1 MTFFPPDSLP
11 VQFITTWILDW
22 LLAILVVN
30 TAEWR
35 DVNEILS
42 LSKPFVTPEV
52 LSQMERIL
60 TT

>member
-1 MTFFPPDSLP
+1 M
-11 VQFITTWILDW
+11 QFITTWILDW

-35 DVNEILS
+35 DVNKILS